1 MKKSLLISEADNIA
15 ALLENDRVVEFF
27 VNRGEL
33 LLGDV
38 YTAVVENI
46 LPGIDAAFVN
56 LGKDKMGFLH
66 ANDVPGQGA
75 LKEKLVPKQKLLVQ
89 ITKEPT
95 GHKGPRVST
104 AISLPGRFL
113 VLVPEERGVSISRRI
128 SEARERARLKA
139 VVNLMKPP
147 GVGLIIRTE
156 AKGQGE
162 QELFE
167 DFEQLWDRW
176 QTIVSDGE
184 ASIGPTLI
192 YRDQDLLFRVIRDA
206 YSNDVNEI
214 IVDTPEGQKR
224 ALDYMQGWASRN
236 TKVLQHLGDEPL
248 LLAKGIDKEIESALS
263 DRVELP
269 SGGHLNIQPTEA
281 LSVIDVNSGRF
292 TSSRTQA
299 ETVRRTNLEA
309 AQEIPRQLRLRN
321 IGGMVIV
328 DFIDMDNRRDQ
339 QQVLEQFQ
347 RALEDD
353 RAKPQIGQLSD
364 LGLVELTRRRQG
376 QSLRELFTS
385 HCPTCT
391 GLGVVPSLE
400 LGFGDHRRMLSFKSR
415 EDDILMRGR
424 RQQRGAAGRQQAT
437 GMLKAATASGG
448 RVKPIVAD
456 LEEEDFSAVPEEILA
471 QVPEELLE
479 HPRAFGKT
487 AHVDLGD
494 EESDDEPG
502 DAHFGEEQREEA
514 YKRAPL
520 YSEPTDRLAG
530 DDDSG
535 FDESKRPQPPQR
547 FGADFDDDAD
557 DFEVDEIAE
566 EIAPVPVPKASSYS
580 YNAPEP
586 DTQSVAYNA
595 PVDVE
600 ATVLEAEDVEEI
612 PEVELPES
620 PFEAEVDPVTGI
632 YRLKIK
638 TPQQEE
644 EDRQAALLAERGQP
658 QQMQLSIEQIEPEAH
673 WHQLTVETAES
684 IELSTSAHDSLVFT
698 QADTQPETNASPEWH
713 QQHEQHEPTHTD
725 DSPANGTEEK
735 HEHEPHHAHHD
746 HE

>member
-38 YTAVVENI
+38 YTATVENI

-66 ANDVPGQGA
+66 ANDVPGQGV

-128 SEARERARLKA
+128 SEAKERARLKS

-192 YRDQDLLFRVIRDA
+192 YRDQDLLYRVIRDA

-214 IVDTPEGQKR
+214 IVDSPDGQKR
-224 ALDYMQGWASRN
+224 ALDFMQGWASRN
-236 TKVLQHLGDEPL
+236 TKVLQHVGEEPL
-248 LLAKGIDKEIESALS
+248 LLAKGIDREIESALS

-281 LSVIDVNSGRF
+281 LTVIDVNSGRF

-328 DFIDMDNRRDQ
+328 DFIDMDSRRDQ

-385 HCPTCT
+385 HCPTCS
-391 GLGVVPSLE
+391 GLGVVPTLE
-400 LGFGDHRRMLSFKSR
+400 LGFGEQRRVLSFKNR
-415 EDDILMRGR
+415 EDDTVLKGR
-424 RQQRGAAGRQQAT
+424 RRGGTAGRQQAVQ
-437 GMLKAATASGG
+437 LKAATASGG
-448 RVKPIVAD
+448 RIKPIVAPEVP
-456 LEEEDFSAVPEEILA
+456 EEEDFSAVPEDILE

-479 HPRAFGKT
+479 HQHAFGKT
-487 AHVDLGD
+487 AHVDLG
-494 EESDDEPG
+494 EDDAP
-502 DAHFGEEQREEA
+502 DAHFGEEMREAAFQRG
-514 YKRAPL
+514 PL
-520 YSEPTDRLAG
+520 YAEPSDLLGEEEEG
-530 DDDSG
+530 DEEEVAPVSIRG
-535 FDESKRPQPPQR
+535 EASRRPGPPQR
-547 FGADFDDDAD
+547 FGVE
-557 DFEVDEIAE
+557 FEA
-566 EIAPVPVPKASSYS
+566 
-580 YNAPEP
+580 
-586 DTQSVAYNA
+586 
-595 PVDVE
+595 
-600 ATVLEAEDVEEI
+600 DVEEEDAEESPRARVEEI
-612 PEVELPES
+612 TARPVDEEEEEGFNEAVDTSEAVDAVSTVELDEEAQAEPEPEVELPPS
-620 PFEAEVDPVTGI
+620 PFETEIDPVTGI
-632 YRLKIK
+632 YRLKARE
-638 TPQQEE
+638 PQQEE
-644 EDRQAALLAERGQP
+644 QE
-658 QQMQLSIEQIEPEAH
+658 QQQQEESSAIA
-673 WHQLTVETAES
+673 TAES
-684 IELSTSAHDSLVFT
+684 IELSVAA
-698 QADTQPETNASPEWH
+698 QAESMTWH
-713 QQHEQHEPTHTD
+713 TAQQEEEEHHEHGQSEHHESHESEHEHQHEHAH
-725 DSPANGTEEK
+725 
-735 HEHEPHHAHHD
+735 HEHE
-746 HE
+746 

>member
-38 YTAVVENI
+38 YTATVENI

-128 SEARERARLKA
+128 SEAKERARLKA

-156 AKGQGE
+156 ARAQGE

-214 IVDTPEGQKR
+214 IVDSAEGQKR

-236 TKVLQHLGDEPL
+236 TKVLQHVGEDSL
-248 LLAKGIDKEIESALS
+248 LLAKGVDKEIESALS

-281 LSVIDVNSGRF
+281 LTVIDVNSGRF
-292 TSSRTQA
+292 TSSRTQG

-376 QSLRELFTS
+376 QSLRELFTA

-391 GLGVVPSLE
+391 GLGFVPNLE
-400 LGFGDHRRMLSFKSR
+400 LGFGDQRRAISFR
-415 EDDILMRGR
+415 QRDEDALLRGR
-424 RQQRGAAGRQQAT
+424 RRGGAAGRQQT
-437 GMLKAATASGG
+437 QVLKAASVGGG
-448 RVKPIVAD
+448 RIKPIVAPEPEID
-456 LEEEDFSAVPEEILA
+456 DEEEFSAVPEDILE

-479 HPRAFGKT
+479 HQRAFGKT

-494 EESDDEPG
+494 DD
-502 DAHFGEEQREEA
+502 DTDDDSTDKHFGEEQREQA

-520 YSEPTDRLAG
+520 YSEPTDTLET
-530 DDDSG
+530 DDDEAL
-535 FDESKRPQPPQR
+535 DEEDDVVEAEVKPQPPQPLSWN
-547 FGADFDDDAD
+547 FDEDADVDDDD
-557 DFEVDEIAE
+557 DDDDEDEAPPVSAQASRYGQQPRQMEIFE
-566 EIAPVPVPKASSYS
+566 
-580 YNAPEP
+580 
-586 DTQSVAYNA
+586 Q
-595 PVDVE
+595 
-600 ATVLEAEDVEEI
+600 AEDAEEI
-612 PEVELPES
+612 PEVTLPES
-620 PFEAEVDPVTGI
+620 PFEAEIDPVTGI
-632 YRLKIK
+632 YRLKVK
-638 TPQQEE
+638 TPQQEA
-644 EDRQAALLAERGQP
+644 EDAAAAAAAQFVDQP
-658 QQMQLSIEQIEPEAH
+658 HDVIEPQAH
-673 WHQLTVETAES
+673 WHEPHVETAES
-684 IELSTSAHDSLVFT
+684 IELSTSAHADALVWT
-698 QADTQPETNASPEWH
+698 ESQHD
-713 QQHEQHEPTHTD
+713 QQQQEGSQNEMNGSDEQQDQKQDQEHHHE
-725 DSPANGTEEK
+725 
-735 HEHEPHHAHHD
+735 HAHHD